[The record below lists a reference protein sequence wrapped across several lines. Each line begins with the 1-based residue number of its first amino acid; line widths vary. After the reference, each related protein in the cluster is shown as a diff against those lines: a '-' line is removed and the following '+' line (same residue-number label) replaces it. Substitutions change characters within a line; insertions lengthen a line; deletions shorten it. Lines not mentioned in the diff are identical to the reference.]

1 MVDRLLEAASFLASS
16 SKLLQ
21 ESCDSARDE
30 TKNPEAASPRGAED
44 SSGFRGAIW
53 CSVDELLV
61 DKSQRFRCQ

>member
-44 SSGFRGAIW
+44 SSGFRGAI
-53 CSVDELLV
+53 
-61 DKSQRFRCQ
+61 R